1 MDGGAVLTLPLTLPS
16 TLTLTP
22 TRLGSRVNAVR
33 SKRRYLKDRPDR
45 EARLAQL

>member
-1 MDGGAVLTLPLTLPS
+1 MWDGSRVESAALPS
-16 TLTLTP
+16 TLTL

-45 EARLAQL
+45 EARLDRL